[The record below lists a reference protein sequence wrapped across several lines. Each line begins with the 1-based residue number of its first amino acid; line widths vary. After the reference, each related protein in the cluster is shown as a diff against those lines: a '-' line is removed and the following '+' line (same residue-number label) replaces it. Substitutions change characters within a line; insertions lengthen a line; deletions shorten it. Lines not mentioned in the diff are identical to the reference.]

1 MMTLRRL
8 LTSPPRRM
16 HPVLLYLLLPIFAVT
31 SGVQVMMRLSAPP
44 PRAYD
49 LEGCRMAGSVLM
61 LLCLVAFQLRWPLR
75 VMVALRLLALG
86 WLVYDVFYMWRVWL

>member
-1 MMTLRRL
+1 
-8 LTSPPRRM
+8 M
-16 HPVLLYLLLPIFAVT
+16 HPALLYLLLAVFAMT
-31 SGVQVMMRLSAPP
+31 SGVQVMMRLGAPL

-86 WLVYDVFYMWRVWL
+86 WAVYDVFYLGRVWL